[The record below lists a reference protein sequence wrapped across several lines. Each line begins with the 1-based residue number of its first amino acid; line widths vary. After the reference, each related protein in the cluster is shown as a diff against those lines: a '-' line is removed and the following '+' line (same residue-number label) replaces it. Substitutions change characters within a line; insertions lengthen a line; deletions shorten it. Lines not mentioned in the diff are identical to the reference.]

1 LSANNSAWNNSAA
14 VNLSLSLLQRQ
25 LVETT
30 KDGKKLAV
38 LLVPTA
44 AEVASNERAYA
55 SYFHRA
61 QQIPGI
67 CLIDPFA
74 ALWARYQAKGSL
86 NAPNQHFNA
95 AGNAAIA
102 AAVLTAIREC
112 EL

>member
-1 LSANNSAWNNSAA
+1 M
-14 VNLSLSLLQRQ
+14 
-25 LVETT
+25 ETT

-44 AEVASNERAYA
+44 AEVAPNERAYA
-55 SYFHRA
+55 YYFERA
-61 QQIPGI
+61 KQILPGV

>member
-1 LSANNSAWNNSAA
+1 M
-14 VNLSLSLLQRQ
+14 
-25 LVETT
+25 ETT

-55 SYFHRA
+55 YYFHGA

-74 ALWARYQAKGSL
+74 ALWARYQA
-86 NAPNQHFNA
+86 A

-102 AAVLTAIREC
+102 AAVLTAIREY